1 MAAPAP
7 AIATTRPGPDPK
19 SAGKPEAKPEA
30 RSGPKSPP
38 KPDTGSEKKPGATEW
53 IMPIA
58 AVGLIFV
65 MLIPLPTLLLDLL
78 LALSIAVS
86 VLVLLSAIQILRPSQ
101 FSVFPSLILL
111 LTLFRLSLNLAS
123 SRRILLHGNEGVA
136 AAGHVIEAFGQ
147 FVVGG
152 NYVVGFVLFV
162 ALIAIQYLVVAHGAV
177 RTAEVT
183 ARFTLDAMPGKQMAI
198 DADLNAGLIN
208 EGQAR
213 ERRQQIAR
221 DAEFYGAMDG
231 AARFSQRDSIA
242 TILITAINIIAGFL
256 IGVFQLDIPFREALK
271 TYTVLTVGDGLV
283 TMIPSLLVSM
293 AGGMVVTRATSD
305 ATLSADMGR
314 QVLSRRIPLWVAAGV
329 MLALAAIP
337 GLPKVS
343 FLLLSVGMAFLAWRA
358 PKLAAEAALAPLG
371 DKKAG
376 KDKPGEKEKD
386 KESVEDLLKLD
397 ELSLEVGYGLVPL
410 VDQNQGG
417 QLLARVRALR
427 QNLAQ
432 QLGFIVPP
440 VHITDNVRLKPREY
454 VIALRGVEIARWEM
468 YQDQLMAISSEGTP
482 RPLAGVPTKEPAF
495 GVAALW
501 IPPALQNQAL
511 ASGYAVVDQTSVLA
525 THLAEVVKQHAYEL
539 LSRQEV
545 KRLLDRLAEGQ
556 PKLVE
561 ELVPKVLSLGEVQ
574 KVLQQLLREQVS
586 IRDLTTILEALLDTA
601 PANKQPVLL
610 VEVARQALGRALVR
624 PLLSEGGG
632 LRVVTLDHA
641 LEEELARAF
650 GGAAIPVSSAG
661 MQPPFARRILEGL
674 RRVAGEQVV
683 VATPVVLCPSPA
695 RYHLKRLLE
704 PFLPKVVVLS
714 PLEVPALVEVQSVGV
729 LR

>member
-1 MAAPAP
+1 MPATVPNAASVAAPNP
-7 AIATTRPGPDPK
+7 SR
-19 SAGKPEAKPEA
+19 
-30 RSGPKSPP
+30 
-38 KPDTGSEKKPGATEW
+38 GATEW
-53 IMPIA
+53 IMPVA

-65 MLIPLPTLLLDLL
+65 MLVPVPSLLLDLL
-78 LALSIAVS
+78 LAMSITAA

-101 FSVFPSLILL
+101 FSVFPSLLLL

-123 SRRILLHGNEGVA
+123 SRRILLHGNEGVS
-136 AAGHVIEAFGQ
+136 AAGRVIEAFGS

-152 NYVVGFVLFV
+152 NYVVGFVIFI
-162 ALIAIQYLVVAHGAV
+162 ALIAIQYIVVAHGAV

-208 EGQAR
+208 EAQAR
-213 ERRQQIAR
+213 ARREQIAR

-231 AARFSQRDSIA
+231 AARFNQRDAIA

-256 IGVFQLDIPFREALK
+256 IGVFQLDIPFHEALK

-293 AGGMVVTRATSD
+293 AGGIVVTRASSD
-305 ATLSADMGR
+305 ATLSVDVGR
-314 QVLSRRIPLWVAAGV
+314 QVLSRRRPLLIASGV
-329 MLALAAIP
+329 MLSLAAIP
-337 GLPKVS
+337 GLPKFS
-343 FLLLSVGMAFLAWRA
+343 FILLAAATAFLAWRA
-358 PKLAAEAALAPLG
+358 PRLTAEAAATPAPE
-371 DKKAG
+371 KKPA
-376 KDKPGEKEKD
+376 

-417 QLLARVRALR
+417 QLLARVKALR

-454 VIALRGVEIARWEM
+454 VIALRGVEVARWEM
-468 YQDQLMAISSEGTP
+468 LQDHMMAISSEGAP
-482 RPLAGVPTKEPAF
+482 RPLPGTPTREPAF
-495 GVAALW
+495 GVAAVW
-501 IPPALQNQAL
+501 IPAALQNQAL

-525 THLAEVVKQHAYEL
+525 THLAEVVKQHAHEL

-545 KRLLDRLAEGQ
+545 KRLLDRLAESH

-574 KVLQQLLREQVS
+574 KVLQQVLREQVS
-586 IRDLTTILEALLDTA
+586 IRDLPAILETLLDVA
-601 PANKQPVLL
+601 PATKSTVAL
-610 VEVARQALGRALVR
+610 VESVRQSLGRALVR
-624 PLLSEGGG
+624 PLLSESGG
-632 LRVVTLDHA
+632 LRVVTLDQA
-641 LEEELARAF
+641 LEEELSRAYSAPP
-650 GGAAIPVSSAG
+650 GGAAAASPL
-661 MQPPFARRILEGL
+661 QLPFARRVLDGL
-674 RRVAGEQVV
+674 RRLAGDQIAVAS
-683 VATPVVLCPSPA
+683 PVLLCSTPA

-714 PLEVPALVEVQSVGV
+714 PLEVPPVIEVQSVGV
-729 LR
+729 VR